1 MYFSLKGQDA
11 STETNWLWSEIKSGL
26 PVPPGKGEKHQ
37 GTDPYLENYFS
48 YLHFILNLGFLPY
61 MSPIF
66 EISKLSFF
74 TLEYLLFC
82 TSDKENVGHLFEIHP
97 HMKTLTSM
105 FSAQ

>member
-1 MYFSLKGQDA
+1 MALTLHLCVDHDMYFSLKGQDA

-48 YLHFILNLGFLPY
+48 YLHFIFFLFTFHIYISYLGFLPY

-66 EISKLSFF
+66 EI
-74 TLEYLLFC
+74 
-82 TSDKENVGHLFEIHP
+82 
-97 HMKTLTSM
+97 
-105 FSAQ
+105 